1 MTSTIYLQGS
11 FVFLCFL
18 LSGRQEDTLVSGVD
32 SMVLHEESNM
42 NYMREGVVVVDFTP
56 FT

>member
-11 FVFLCFL
+11 FVFLCLL